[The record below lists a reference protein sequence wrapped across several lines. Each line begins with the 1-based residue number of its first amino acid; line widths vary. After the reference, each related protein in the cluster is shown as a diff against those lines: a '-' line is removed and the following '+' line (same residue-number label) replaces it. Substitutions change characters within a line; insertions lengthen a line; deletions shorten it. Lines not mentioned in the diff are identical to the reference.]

1 MNYQEC
7 CQPIHND
14 VTLAKKPEQLMR
26 ARYSAH
32 LTKNVDF
39 VVATYH
45 PNCHAE
51 QDRQAIADS
60 VNSDWARLEVIN
72 SEDGLHENEAM

>member
-45 PNCHAE
+45 LTVTPNKTDKPSRIPSTVTGRGSKSLTAKMGFT
-51 QDRQAIADS
+51 RTK
-60 VNSDWARLEVIN
+60 
-72 SEDGLHENEAM
+72 AM